1 MLSLLVFGR
10 SSKITYRTKNRNYFY
25 FPILFSMCF
34 YIYSYIYID
43 ITYFSGEDER
53 FPRIAITNSSFNI
66 QRVEILQHIG
76 TN

>member
-10 SSKITYRTKNRNYFY
+10 SSKITYRTKKRNYFY
-25 FPILFSMCF
+25 FPILFSMCVL
-34 YIYSYIYID
+34 YIFIYID
-43 ITYFSGEDER
+43 IKYLSGEDER

-66 QRVEILQHIG
+66 QRVEVLQHLG

>member
-1 MLSLLVFGR
+1 
-10 SSKITYRTKNRNYFY
+10 
-25 FPILFSMCF
+25 MCF
-34 YIYSYIYID
+34 YIYSYIYIYID

-66 QRVEILQHIG
+66 QRVEVLQHIG